1 MHMADAL
8 LSPQVGLTFWA
19 AAAGTITWCASKI
32 RKTLDDHK
40 VPLMGVL
47 GAFVFAAQMI
57 NFTIPGTGSSGHI
70 GGGLL
75 LSILLGPFAAFLTI
89 ASVLTIQA
97 FFFADGGL
105 LALGCNIINLGV
117 FPCFL
122 GLPLFRAI
130 AGNNSSGVRF
140 TVATFSAA
148 VVGLELGAMGVV
160 LETFVSGRS
169 ELTFGPFVALMGGIH
184 FPIGIV
190 EGLMTAAVLGYI
202 FKIRPELRAQAL
214 GEAAAGGQPVSL
226 KPVLAFLGV
235 LVLFTGGVFAW
246 FASAHPDGLEW
257 SIGKVTGKE
266 ELEGSEHGIAGTL
279 GRLQEKTAF
288 LPDYTFKSSV
298 VVSET
303 KEGAQEGTGAGVQ
316 AAAAADKEEAPAW
329 PAVDA
334 GTSVAGIV
342 GAFIVLLLAGGF
354 GFGLTRRQQKAA

>member
-8 LSPQVGLTFWA
+8 LPPQVGLTFLT
-19 AAAGTITWCASKI
+19 AAAGALTWCASKI

-75 LSILLGPFAAFLTI
+75 LSILLGPYAAFLTI

-105 LALGCNIINLGV
+105 LALGCNIVNLGV

-130 AGNNSSGVRF
+130 AGKNSSGGRF
-140 TVATFSAA
+140 AIATVSAA
-148 VVGLELGAMGVV
+148 VVGLELGVMGVV
-160 LETFVSGRS
+160 TETLLSGRS

-190 EGLMTAAVLGYI
+190 EGFMTAAVLGYVY
-202 FKIRPELRAQAL
+202 KIRPELRTQSP
-214 GEAAAGGQPVSL
+214 GETAAEGSIVSL
-226 KPVLAFLGV
+226 KPALIFLGV
-235 LVLFTGGVFAW
+235 LVLFTGSVFSW
-246 FASAHPDGLEW
+246 FASAYPDGLEW

-266 ELEGSEHGIAGTL
+266 ELQGSEHGIAGTL
-279 GRLQEKTAF
+279 GRIQEKTAF
-288 LPDYTFKSSV
+288 RPDYTFKNPSEV
-298 VVSET
+298 TGTTEKDSET
-303 KEGAQEGTGAGVQ
+303 AVKRESETT
-316 AAAAADKEEAPAW
+316 W
-329 PAVDA
+329 PSVDP
-334 GTSVAGIV
+334 GTSASGFV
-342 GAFIVLLLAGGF
+342 GAFIVLLLAGGL
-354 GFGLTRRQQKAA
+354 GFVLTRRQHKTA